1 MKQRTT
7 ALIDSISVNGE
18 PLDLSGRTEIEI
30 EFSAIDTG
38 GGFHDPIL
46 DFSYLLEN
54 VDIEESSQQSYDISL
69 KVHDPTD
76 EENRVAINYRGKL
89 TRKTDTGYEAMGRL
103 KDDKVSRDMVKFVMR
118 SVR

>member
-7 ALIDSISVNGE
+7 ALIDSITVDGKS
-18 PLDLSGRTEIEI
+18 LDLSGRTEIEI

-46 DFSYLLEN
+46 DFSYLLEG
-54 VDIEESSQQSYDISL
+54 VELEETPQQAYDISL
-69 KVHDPTD
+69 QVHDPAD
-76 EENRVAINYRGKL
+76 KENQVAINYRAKL
-89 TRKTDTGYEAMGRL
+89 NPKDDSSFEAMGRL
-103 KDDKVSRDMVKFVMR
+103 KDDKVNREMVKFVMR